1 MVQFCVRCHQFV
13 LCHGWH
19 IAVTFQQQVDSLQCR
34 LCTEHHET
42 VVDIFHISIVG
53 HGKRLLHDDTPR
65 IDVMVEEERCNARLR
80 LAVDDRPVD
89 RCCTTVL
96 WQESGMH
103 IERSEPGHG
112 PYHLGQH
119 AESHHHLQVC
129 PVGAKLLHELR
140 IFHLDRLKH
149 GQVLRQGILLNRR
162 CLQCVLMSSYRF
174 VGLRYHSH
182 HIISTFYKALE
193 GFYRKLRCSHKYNSQ
208 IFFLHFLLSSFLYL
222 LFFHFN
228 RALSFTFYHQNYSAD
243 MSATICR

>member
-1 MVQFCVRCHQFV
+1 
-13 LCHGWH
+13 
-19 IAVTFQQQVDSLQCR
+19 
-34 LCTEHHET
+34 
-42 VVDIFHISIVG
+42 
-53 HGKRLLHDDTPR
+53 
-65 IDVMVEEERCNARLR
+65 
-80 LAVDDRPVD
+80 
-89 RCCTTVL
+89 
-96 WQESGMH
+96 MH

-112 PYHLGQH
+112 PYHLRQH
-119 AESHHHLQVC
+119 SESHHYLQVS
-129 PVGAKLLHELR
+129 PVRAKMLHKLGVL
-140 IFHLDRLKH
+140 HLDRLKH

-228 RALSFTFYHQNYSAD
+228 RALSFTFLPSKLLCRHVRHNLPVDRVDLGTADVAHQYALHVHYRQLCLVSFVKLGHHLVHRLIL
-243 MSATICR
+243 THHGRRLQH